1 MTSEPSAQL
10 VPPDAGAAHQR
21 DSSSLLAT
29 EVAPLREVF
38 KKHNPSLSD
47 VPLYDAYRIARE
59 QHEGQLRN
67 SGDPFITHPLA
78 VAMILA
84 DYGMDR
90 DTLVAAL
97 LHDTVEDTPLTLE
110 EIEAEFGGGV
120 AHLIDGVTKLD
131 RIKFDS
137 REEAQAATIRK
148 MVVAMAQDVRVLLI
162 KLADRLHNLRTL
174 ESLGQEKQERVARET
189 IDVYA
194 PLAHRLGVQ
203 EIKHEMENRCFQVLY
218 PKRYQEIIDRIEQRA
233 PEREALI
240 VKAIG
245 EVEAVLHSADIDG
258 EVTGRP
264 KQVYSIYRKMVD
276 TGQEFENIHDL
287 IGLRILTHDIKDCYA
302 ALGMIHSMW
311 PPVQGRFKDY
321 IAMPK
326 FNFYQSLHTT
336 VIGPDGKPLE
346 VQIRSFD
353 MHHRAEYGIAAHWR
367 YKEKM
372 GTDNL
377 PWLADLRV
385 LQEEYTDPQEFLAH
399 LKLDLYQDE
408 VFVVTPAGEVL
419 SLPRG
424 ATPVDFAYT
433 VHTEVGHRC
442 TGAKINGR
450 LVALDTQL
458 SSGDIVEIIT
468 SRGQGA
474 GPSRDWLSFVRTSRA
489 KAKIRQWYS
498 KERREAAL
506 ADGKDAVMLLL
517 RKEGL
522 GLTAHQR
529 DEHLLAVAEALG
541 HKSLETLYVAVGEGG
556 IGAPAV
562 VARLLRRVRPEE
574 EHDEVDLLT
583 PPRQRT
589 PRETGTGVIVEGLDD
604 VWVRIAKCCAPVP
617 GDSIVGFVTVG
628 RGVSVHRD
636 DCTNM
641 ANLSVE
647 RDRMIDVTWAPER
660 VGKFTVWVQVECLDR
675 AGLLRDV
682 SAGITDVGGNIVASS
697 SVTGRDR
704 VAVLRY
710 EVELADPPQ
719 VARLVTRLKSV
730 DGVYDAFRIMPQ
742 GDGVG

>member
-1 MTSEPSAQL
+1 MTADATAGLEPPGDRTVTERRYPSDLTNEVTPL
-10 VPPDAGAAHQR
+10 VQVFQR
-21 DSSSLLAT
+21 HHPSSSD
-29 EVAPLREVF
+29 APLYR
-38 KKHNPSLSD
+38 
-47 VPLYDAYRIARE
+47 AYEIARL
-59 QHEGQLRN
+59 QHGGQFRR
-67 SGDPFITHPLA
+67 SGEPYVTHPLA
-78 VAMILA
+78 VALVLA

-97 LHDTVEDTPLTLE
+97 LHDTVEDTPLTIE
-110 EIEAEFGGGV
+110 EIEAEFGSEV

-137 REEAQAATIRK
+137 REAAQAATIRK

-162 KLADRLHNLRTL
+162 KLADRLHNVRTIA
-174 ESLGQEKQERVARET
+174 SLSTEKQERVARET

-203 EIKHEMENRCFQVLY
+203 EIKHEMENRCFEVLY
-218 PKRYQEIIDRIEQRA
+218 PKRHQEIIDQIEQRA

-240 VKAIG
+240 VKAIA
-245 EVEAVLHSADIDG
+245 EVEGALTAAGVDG

-276 TGQEFENIHDL
+276 TGQPFENIHDL
-287 IGLRILTHDIKDCYA
+287 IGLRILTKDVKDCYA
-302 ALGMIHSMW
+302 ALGLIHSMW

-336 VIGPDGKPLE
+336 VIGPAGKPLE
-346 VQIRSFD
+346 VQIRSFE
-353 MHHRAEYGIAAHWR
+353 MHYRAEYGIAAHWR
-367 YKEKM
+367 YKENV
-372 GTDNL
+372 GNENL

-385 LQEEYTDPQEFLAH
+385 LQDEHTDPQEFLSH

-424 ATPVDFAYT
+424 STPVDFAYT

-442 TGAKINGR
+442 TGAKVNGR

-458 SSGDIVEIIT
+458 ESGDIIEIIT
-468 SRGQGA
+468 ARGS
-474 GPSRDWLSFVRTSRA
+474 GPSRDWLGFVRTSHA
-489 KAKIRQWYS
+489 KAKIRQWFS

-506 ADGKDAVMLLL
+506 TDGKEATMQLL

-522 GLTAHQR
+522 GLNASQR
-529 DEHLLAVAEALG
+529 DEHLKTVAKDLG
-541 HKSLETLYVAVGEGG
+541 HKTIESLFVAVGEGG
-556 IGAPAV
+556 IGAPSV
-562 VARLLRRVRPEE
+562 VGRIVRRIRPET
-574 EHDEVDLLT
+574 DEGDVDLLS

-589 PRETGTGVIVEGLDD
+589 LRSTGTGIIVEGLDD
-604 VWVRIAKCCAPVP
+604 VWVRIARCCAPVP
-617 GDSIVGFVTVG
+617 GDAIVGFVTLG
-628 RGVSVHRD
+628 RGVSVHRA

-641 ANLSVE
+641 ASLAGQ
-647 RDRMIDVTWAPER
+647 RDRMIDVAWAPER
-660 VGKFTVWVQVECLDR
+660 VGSFAVWVQVECLDR
-675 AGLLRDV
+675 SGLLRDV
-682 SAGITDVGGNIVASS
+682 SAAITEVGGNIVASS
-697 SVTGRDR
+697 SATGRDR

-710 EVELADPPQ
+710 EVELADPTQ
-719 VARLVTRLKSV
+719 VGRLITGLRSV

-742 GDGVG
+742 GDGLG